1 MGIILGIDSLDFT
14 SSGISINNERNGSH
28 SL

>member
-1 MGIILGIDSLDFT
+1 MGIILEIDSLDFT
-14 SSGISINNERNGSH
+14 SSDISINNERNGSH